1 METVE
6 INGFLIDEFNQHGLE
21 AGKTQGICPLC
32 SSSRKPENRK
42 AKCASY
48 DWERGLGTCHNCD
61 STFQLH
67 TYKRKGKS
75 TREYVK
81 PDTTGY
87 VVSEK
92 IINWF
97 AERGISEQTLS
108 ELKVREGKEYMPQTG
123 KLENAIQFNYYMG
136 MDLINIK
143 YRDGR
148 KNFKL
153 YKGAEKIFYNINS
166 VVNHDWC
173 VIVEG
178 EMDVLALHEAGIKN
192 VISVP
197 NGATLNSNNLDYLD
211 NCIDYLDDKEKII
224 LAVDAD
230 EPGQALRNEFIRR
243 LGAEVCYLV
252 DFEGDKDANDYLLKH
267 GKEKLCD
274 VINKA
279 TQVPLEGVST
289 LRDLENDLLDFV
301 HNGFKPGYQVGLPNF
316 DKIFSTYTSQFITVT
331 GIPSSGKSDFVDQM
345 CVGYNRNYGWKT
357 AFASPE
363 NKPNYLHAHK
373 LIRKTWE
380 GMPTKDDVG
389 TSKWKQVTDHVNDNY
404 FFIDMDRYTLD
415 EVLKKGGELV
425 KRKGI
430 KCLVIDPYNKVRDV
444 NCKTEDVNRY
454 TMEYLTKI
462 EVFAKKY
469 DVLVFIVAHPT
480 KMYKD
485 KDGQIEEPTMYNIKG
500 GGEWYDASYHG
511 ILVHRDYEAKTVKAK
526 VLKVKFQNLGENGA
540 EAHFTWEPKSGSY
553 IPLATKSGNAP
564 TEFWIDINIKG
575 RINRS
580 PEPFHSTDVW
590 KQIYKYYKYYYDK
603 HRKSI

>member
-6 INGFLIDEFNQHGLE
+6 INGFLIDEFNQHNLE
-21 AGKTQGICPLC
+21 EGKTQGICPLC

-61 STFQLH
+61 TSFQLH
-67 TYKRKGKS
+67 IYKRKGES

-81 PDTTGY
+81 PESTGY
-87 VVSEK
+87 IVSEK
-92 IINWF
+92 IAKWF
-97 AERGISEQTLS
+97 DKRGISQQTLQD
-108 ELKVREGKEYMPQTG
+108 LRVREGKEYMPQTG

-136 MDLINIK
+136 IDLINIK

-166 VVNHDWC
+166 VVGYDWC

-178 EMDVLALHEAGIKN
+178 EMDVLAFHEAGIKN

-211 NCIDYLDDKEKII
+211 NCIDYLDGKEKII

-230 EPGQALRNEFIRR
+230 EPGQALKQEFIRR

-252 DFEGDKDANDYLLKH
+252 DFGDVKDANDYLIKH

-274 VINKA
+274 VVTYA
-279 TQVPLEGVST
+279 SQVPLEGVST
-289 LRDLENDLLDFV
+289 LRDVEGELLDFV
-301 HNGFKPGYQVGLPNF
+301 HNGFKPGFQIGLQNF
-316 DKIFSTYTSQFITVT
+316 DNIFSTYTSQFITVT

-345 CVGYNRNYGWKT
+345 CIGYNKNYGWKT
-357 AFASPE
+357 AYASPE

-380 GMPTKDDVG
+380 GMPTKADVG
-389 TSKWKQVTDHVNDNY
+389 STKWNQVTDHVNDNY

-415 EVLKKGGELV
+415 DVLSKGAELV

-469 DVLVFIVAHPT
+469 DVLVIVVAHPT

-485 KDGQIEEPTMYNIKG
+485 KDGKIEEPTMYNIKG

-511 ILVHRDYEAKTVKAK
+511 LLIHRDYEAKTVKAK

-553 IPLATKSGNAP
+553 IPIAGDTAAS
-564 TEFWIDINIKG
+564 
-575 RINRS
+575 
-580 PEPFHSTDVW
+580 EPMPW
-590 KQIYKYYKYYYDK
+590 E
-603 HRKSI
+603 

>member
-6 INGFLIDEFNQHGLE
+6 INGFLIDEFNQHSLE
-21 AGKTQGICPLC
+21 EGKTQGICPLC
-32 SSSRKPENRK
+32 SSSRKPKNQK

-61 STFQLH
+61 SSFQLH
-67 TYKRKGKS
+67 TYKRKGES

-81 PDTTGY
+81 PPATGY
-87 VVSEK
+87 IVSEK
-92 IINWF
+92 ISKWF
-97 AERGISEQTLS
+97 ADRGISEQTLS
-108 ELKVREGKEYMPQTG
+108 ELRVREGKEFMPQTG
-123 KLENAIQFNYYMG
+123 KIENSIQFNYYMG

-153 YKGAEKIFYNINS
+153 YKGAEKVFYNINS

-178 EMDVLALHEAGIKN
+178 EMDVLAFHEAGIKN

-211 NCIDYLDDKEKII
+211 NCIDYLGDKEKII

-230 EPGQALRNEFIRR
+230 EPGQALKHEFIRR

-252 DFEGDKDANDYLLKH
+252 DFGNVKDANDFLIHY
-267 GKEKLCD
+267 GKEELRN
-274 VINKA
+274 VITYA
-279 TQVPLEGVST
+279 SQVPLEGVST
-289 LRDLENDLLDFV
+289 LRDVEGELLDFV
-301 HNGFKPGYQVGLPNF
+301 HNGFKPGFQVGLENF

-345 CVGYNRNYGWKT
+345 CIGYNKNYGWKT
-357 AFASPE
+357 AYASPE

-389 TSKWKQVTDHVNDNY
+389 TDKWKQVTDHVDDNY

-430 KCLVIDPYNKVRDV
+430 KCLVIDPYNKVRDT

-462 EVFAKKY
+462 EVFAKKF
-469 DVLVFIVAHPT
+469 DVLVIVVAHPT

-485 KDGQIEEPTMYNIKG
+485 KDGKIEEPTMYNIKG

-511 ILVHRDYEAKTVKAK
+511 LLVHRDYDAKTVKAK

-540 EAHFTWEPKSGSY
+540 EAHFNWEPKSGSY
-553 IPLATKSGNAP
+553 IPLATD
-564 TEFWIDINIKG
+564 TMQD
-575 RINRS
+575 
-580 PEPFHSTDVW
+580 EPMPW
-590 KQIYKYYKYYYDK
+590 EK
-603 HRKSI
+603 